1 MTLVPEDIKK
11 DLTTEQFRLY
21 KLIWSRFLACQMAS
35 AVYDSVS
42 IEAQSAG
49 YSFRASRSELK
60 FSGFTAVYEE
70 GRDDEEEA
78 PQSPLPDLKEGEPL
92 ELKGTK
98 EEQHFTQPPAR
109 YTEATLI
116 RALEE
121 KGIGRPSTYAPTIST
136 ILDREYVVKEGKNLR
151 PTPLGEVVTGLMK
164 DKFTD
169 IVDTAFTATMEE
181 RLDEVETGKVD
192 WKSLLGDFY
201 GDFEQELQ
209 KA

>member
-1 MTLVPEDIKK
+1 
-11 DLTTEQFRLY
+11 
-21 KLIWSRFLACQMAS
+21 MAS

-42 IEAQSAG
+42 IEVTSAG
-49 YSFRASRSELK
+49 YTFRATHSALK
-60 FSGFTAVYEE
+60 FSGYTAVYVE
-70 GRDDEEEA
+70 GKDEEEEA
-78 PQSPLPDLKEGEPL
+78 FQSPLPDLKEGEALKL
-92 ELKGTK
+92 EALKPD
-98 EEQHFTQPPAR
+98 QHFTQPPSR

-116 RALEE
+116 KALEE

-209 KA
+209 KAEATRCPT